1 MTFFTLGKL
10 GLRVAKCLVAGLFV
24 FPAALSLGLG
34 GCAYEKA
41 DDIKP
46 VEQPACGDTLAV
58 TYATVKPIFD
68 NNCTS
73 CHGQINPQNGAQLW
87 NYAGAKLYTQGG
99 DVVQRITHNPSYQP
113 GQWMPQTTR
122 TSGIPAPKLS
132 ACDIAKI
139 RRWKALGCPEN

>member
-1 MTFFTLGKL
+1 MTFFTFGNSWPQ
-10 GLRVAKCLVAGLFV
+10 ATKCLLVGLF
-24 FPAALSLGLG
+24 FLPAALSLGLAS
-34 GCAYEKA
+34 CSYEKA

-46 VEQPACGDTLAV
+46 LEQPACADTLAV

-73 CHGQINPQNGAQLW
+73 CHGQINPQNGAELW
-87 NYAGAKLYTQGG
+87 NYAGTKLYTQTG
-99 DVVQRITHNPSYQP
+99 DVVQRITHNPAYQP
-113 GQWMPQTTR
+113 EQWMPQTTR